1 MFQIHTGASLA
12 QLLNLAHLDLSHNF
26 LRSLSAE
33 PLKAL
38 NRLTDL
44 LLHDND
50 ISMIEDGALVQH
62 KDLRRFAIE
71 GNGDTMTSGIDATH
85 GLAGMPIIFV

>member
-1 MFQIHTGASLA
+1 MLTGASLA

-38 NRLTDL
+38 RRLSEL

-62 KDLRRFAIE
+62 KDLKRFTIE
-71 GNGDTMTSGIDATH
+71 GNDYTMICSLLLTYRVLECGI
-85 GLAGMPIIFV
+85 I

>member
-1 MFQIHTGASLA
+1 MA

-38 NRLTDL
+38 NHLTEL

-85 GLAGMPIIFV
+85 GRAGTQIFV